1 MRIDDISTLLE
12 KYQKGICTPEER
24 RIIDE
29 WYDSLQLGEETA
41 LPESAIDNSLA
52 KIRSHLQELTGE
64 TAPDISTD
72 RPATPGTVF
81 DASAMMTAGR
91 FKGRWW
97 MAAAAASL
105 ILLTSG
111 FWLLF
116 SGRGREVNKL
126 AFFDKSDSIATVIT
140 GRGETR
146 QIVLS
151 DGSSIELNAGTEI
164 TYPKHF
170 SGNTRDIK
178 LIKGEAFFQIAANPA
193 RPFTV
198 SAGGA
203 KTTVLGTSFDIRAYT
218 QEGSVRIALL
228 TGKIAVT
235 TNAVKPGGIAPHA
248 ATPSAATPSAATP
261 DRDDKTSILTP
272 NQLISIDNRTGISS
286 TSHFDN
292 DYDVA
297 AWKEGGIH
305 FKDASFEDIAF
316 EIGNKYNIELTNI
329 SSKQKWSYTGLFR
342 NNSLQE
348 AIETICMTENLSYKF
363 TDNGILITNKNK

>member
-1 MRIDDISTLLE
+1 MRIDDISTLLD

-29 WYDSLQLGEETA
+29 WYDSLQLGEDTA

-52 KIRSHLQELTGE
+52 SIRSHLQELTGE
-64 TAPDISTD
+64 TGPDHAAD
-72 RPATPGTVF
+72 RSAITSTVF
-81 DASAMMTAGR
+81 DASEMMAAGR

-97 MAAAAASL
+97 MAAAAAAV

-116 SGRGREVNKL
+116 SGRDGGDNKL
-126 AFFDKSDSIATVIT
+126 AFFNRSDSTTTVKT
-140 GRGETR
+140 CRGETR

-151 DGSSIELNAGTEI
+151 DGSSVQLNASTEI
-164 TYPKHF
+164 SFPKRF
-170 SGNTRDIK
+170 SGNTREVQ

-198 SAGGA
+198 TVGHS
-203 KTTVLGTSFDIRAYT
+203 KTTVLGTSFDVRAYGP
-218 QEGSVRIALL
+218 EGSVKIALL

-235 TNAVKPGGIAPHA
+235 PHK
-248 ATPSAATPSAATP
+248 
-261 DRDDKTSILTP
+261 DDMTSILAP
-272 NQLISIDNRTGISS
+272 HQLISINNLTGASS

-292 DYDVA
+292 DYEVA
-297 AWKEGGIH
+297 AWKEGAIH
-305 FKDASFEDIAF
+305 FKDASFADIAF
-316 EIGNKYNIELTNI
+316 EIGNKYNIDLTNI
-329 SSKQKWSYTGLFR
+329 SSKHKWSYTGLFR

-348 AIETICMTENLSYKF
+348 AIETICMTENLGYKF